1 MHEQTL
7 HIIQQH
13 VPGPSPAGTSVKTN
27 LCVHKLCLFAV
38 VSVSK
43 QVLVLEQYM
52 FARNKI
58 IFRKR
63 PCTHVLDMVQTFKAF
78 LLSSA
83 DLSLKIKLT
92 SIIILE
98 DQLWFNLFETT

>member
-1 MHEQTL
+1 MHEQIL
-7 HIIQQH
+7 HILQQH
-13 VPGPSPAGTSVKTN
+13 VPGPSPAGSLVRTN
-27 LCVHKLCLFAV
+27 LSVNKLCPFGV

-43 QVLVLEQYM
+43 QSFVLQQYM

-63 PCTHVLDMVQTFKAF
+63 PCTHVLDMVQIFKAF

-98 DQLWFNLFETT
+98 DQLWFV